1 MEIVLINKDN
11 KEYMQQIIA
20 LESEVFGKNG
30 AIDNWNLKPIVKY
43 GRVYGLIDNKEL
55 VACVELIRSWDTEIV
70 YLYGLAV
77 KPSNFGRGLGS
88 RLLSEILELI
98 SKESISKIQ
107 LTVASDNVKAIKLY
121 EKFGFKKINFLEDEY
136 GNGIHRE
143 FYEKKF

>member
-1 MEIVLINKDN
+1 MEMVLINKDN
-11 KEYMQQIIA
+11 KDYMEQIIV

-77 KPSNFGRGLGS
+77 KPKKIGMGLGS
-88 RLLSEILELI
+88 RLLSEVLELI
-98 SKESISKIQ
+98 SKENILKIQ
-107 LTVASDNVKAIKLY
+107 LTVASDNIKAIKLY
-121 EKFGFKKINFLEDEY
+121 EKFGFKKIDFLEDEY